1 MKKIIDIVND
11 KTTVFAELQEKNFL
25 SLQKRVK
32 KIIKKKSK
40 DKEAIKNL
48 LDQLLDVKHWL
59 GDKVSDDFSL
69 LNNYYKTFDKDDS
82 LNYEKIYNKSKK
94 ELL

>member
-82 LNYEKIYNKSKK
+82 LNYEKIYNKRK
-94 ELL
+94 